1 MWATDTVMVI
11 VTGELPR
18 EEHNAPLH
26 LFSASRE
33 LVDFARGAYRKRSP
47 LTSGVLGQLL
57 ERFQREG
64 FAMSYTM
71 HDFLRD
77 YIKEHFPQLTPQEQQ
92 EVFRALPPEKQQ
104 EVFRALPPE
113 QRLAGLS
120 EEQIRQYLEQLTTHR
135 PAKPPKPR
143 SKKRSKDS
151 RQP

>member
-1 MWATDTVMVI
+1 VTVI

-18 EEHNAPLH
+18 EVHNAPLH
-26 LFSASRE
+26 LFSASPE
-33 LVDFARGAYRKRSP
+33 LVDFARGIYRQRSP

-64 FAMSYTM
+64 FSMLYTM

-92 EVFRALPPEKQQ
+92 EVLK
-104 EVFRALPPE
+104 ALPPE
-113 QRLAGLS
+113 QCLAGLPPEQLLAGLS
-120 EEQIRQYLEQLTTHR
+120 AEQIQRYLAELTAHR
-135 PAKPPKPR
+135 PARPPKPR

-151 RQP
+151 GQP